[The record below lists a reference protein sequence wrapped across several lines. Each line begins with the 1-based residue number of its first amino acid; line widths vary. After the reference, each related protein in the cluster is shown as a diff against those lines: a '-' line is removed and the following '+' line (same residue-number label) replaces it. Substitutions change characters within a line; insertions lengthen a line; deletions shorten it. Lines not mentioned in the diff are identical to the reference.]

1 MEQSVRAKVLTEQAQ
16 ISSSTEELIGKPATR
31 YSIKKKALNKQEPPD
46 SPDQETMST
55 GTTENRQAVSF
66 LFYLKTHYSH
76 GVHLYY
82 AESSPHTQCNR
93 TLLPLLV

>member
-16 ISSSTEELIGKPATR
+16 ISSSTEELNDAPADNTINR

-46 SPDQETMST
+46 SPDQETMIT

-66 LFYLKTHYSH
+66 FNY
-76 GVHLYY
+76 
-82 AESSPHTQCNR
+82 
-93 TLLPLLV
+93 